1 MIKELWRGRRIYTQG
16 YPLTGVQTTGTAQIV
31 LDLKKLGLTDSID
44 ELAIHVT
51 GNQIVA
57 TGGGGAATGTYNPEG
72 LITLAN
78 WTTAPQAGGLN
89 PINGVTSRG
98 LVVDRAALQ
107 GAFQAQNA
115 LVDTTG
121 TNAVDFWVRFKLK
134 RDGFNAVKKGIE
146 YAHNPKKFNS
156 DVITVVFG
164 TRNQLFSG
172 GTGTWDLTGLN
183 VEFWADLDVDANPDN
198 IHSTELFEQVF
209 NITAANSAFLINT
222 LPAGCFYS
230 DLYLVTESSGA
241 LVDTVLNNVD
251 IDGSG
256 RYWLNKGEANAK
268 FLREVYT
275 KEAFASPG
283 STLTGIYVIPMRD
296 GLSSRAIDAVATPI
310 QLVLDVNN
318 PGNTVV
324 RLIGR
329 KIIPGG
335 VKKTVKLA
343 SGQKQVV
350 GLPDVV

>member
-1 MIKELWRGRRIYTQG
+1 MIKELWRGRRIYTTG
-16 YPLTGVQTTGTAQIV
+16 YPLTGVQTTGTAQV
-31 LDLKKLGLTDSID
+31 VVDLKKLGITDSID

-51 GNQIVA
+51 GNQVVA
-57 TGGGGAATGTYNPEG
+57 GAGPGVATGTYNPEG

-78 WTTAPQAGGLN
+78 WTTAPQAAGLN

-107 GAFQAQNA
+107 GAFQAQGA
-115 LVDTTG
+115 LVDTAG

-146 YAHNPKKFNS
+146 YAHDPKKFNS
-156 DVITVVFG
+156 DVVTLVMG

-172 GTGTWDLTGLN
+172 GTNTWDLTGLQI
-183 VEFWADLDVDANPDN
+183 EIWADLDVDANPEN
-198 IHSTELFEQVF
+198 IHATELFEQVF
-209 NITAANSAFLINT
+209 NISAPNSAFLINT
-222 LPAGCFYS
+222 LPAGCFFS
-230 DLYLVTESSGA
+230 DLYLVTESNGA

-256 RYWLNKGEANAK
+256 RYWLNKGENNAK
-268 FLREVYT
+268 FIREVYT
-275 KEAFASPG
+275 KEAFANPG
-283 STLTGIYVIPMRD
+283 STLTGIYVLPMRD
-296 GLSSRAIDAVATPI
+296 GLSSRAMDAVATPI

-318 PGNTVV
+318 PGGTVV

-335 VKKTVKLA
+335 IKRTVKGPGGA
-343 SGQKQVV
+343 KQVI
-350 GLPDVV
+350 GLPNVV